1 MFYTFRNQ
9 NGLAV
14 VLTKI
19 GYGFWGALKDMS
31 WGWVKQKTSLFIFIK

>member
-19 GYGFWGALKDMS
+19 GYGFWGA
-31 WGWVKQKTSLFIFIK
+31 SLHQLDI